1 MSKKIFTIFIFCVIF
16 SDVVLVVNI
25 NKKGEKSMIKINNQ
39 EVILK
44 ILSCIFAVI
53 VVVYMILN
61 RNIIDLFY
69 LGGVSILIFKYFIEN
84 NKK

>member
-1 MSKKIFTIFIFCVIF
+1 
-16 SDVVLVVNI
+16 
-25 NKKGEKSMIKINNQ
+25 MIKINNQ